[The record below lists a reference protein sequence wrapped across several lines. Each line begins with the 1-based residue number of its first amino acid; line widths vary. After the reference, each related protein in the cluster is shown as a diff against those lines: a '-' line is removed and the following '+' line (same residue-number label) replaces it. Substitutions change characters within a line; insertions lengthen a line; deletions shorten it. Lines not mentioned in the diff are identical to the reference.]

1 MDTPG
6 ILTATTTAST
16 LLGIALVVYKNINH
30 RRCRSN
36 CCGQKLEMSVDVEN
50 TTPPPER
57 FEVNN
62 PIAVRQE
69 QIQRSTQILI
79 PNP

>member
-1 MDTPG
+1 MDTTS

-16 LLGIALVVYKNINH
+16 LLGIALVVYKNVNH
-30 RRCRSN
+30 RRIRSS
-36 CCGQKLEMSVDVEN
+36 CCGYNMSASLDVES

-69 QIQRSTQILI
+69 QVQRSTQIVI